1 MNIDKYVESLNWLY
15 EEFYDMDSLSN
26 SLDIILGIRAWD
38 DSVCVE
44 FGNRKL
50 VISVD
55 GPYKKRLVMKSALIH
70 ASTDV
75 VVKGA
80 VPLFAMDTL
89 IGNEDDIR
97 EMVKSLREQSM
108 ALGIPILGGNTLF
121 EDAEPRCNITVVGK
135 LIIDEPIRDSTP
147 ERDDI
152 ILVLGEPI
160 WGEREE
166 RIEKAKKLFDAWF
179 EIIDRGIEIN
189 AAKDITKGGLV
200 ATLYEISKKSNMKFD
215 IEDEIPFSMTR
226 NLDNFLIF
234 ISPEKYEDILEICKK
249 NDLSLYEIGRV
260 LG

>member
-260 LG
+260 LD